1 MAKLTRE
8 IEFIKISNENYDKY
22 KLTEI
27 MNSISKYNCRL
38 NIKRI
43 NTLGS
48 VII

>member
-1 MAKLTRE
+1 MTKLTRE
-8 IEFIKISNENYDKY
+8 IEFIKISNGNYDKY

-27 MNSISKYNCRL
+27 MNSISKYNSRL